1 MFKILFEMFY
11 IIKKEDTIMHLDFL
25 REIVAFSMSLSYRV
39 QSSETYL
46 EKTDFLPLKV
56 KKKKVYQLVT
66 WFNRH

>member
-1 MFKILFEMFY
+1 MFY

-56 KKKKVYQLVT
+56 KKKSLSVGNLV
-66 WFNRH
+66 

>member
-1 MFKILFEMFY
+1 M
-11 IIKKEDTIMHLDFL
+11 KKEDTIMHLDFL
-25 REIVAFSMSLSYRV
+25 HEIVAFSMPLSYRV

-56 KKKKVYQLVT
+56 KKKKKVYQLVT

>member
-56 KKKKVYQLVT
+56 KKKKSIS
-66 WFNRH
+66 W